1 MYYSPTGV
9 LEFTAEHSSE
19 RPKIAGNP
27 AVRSWRQSCKDGLDQ
42 CRRAPV
48 TKRDADEWTIERWKT
63 EPRLVG
69 LEFSDASVEQAPPLW
84 KDLMLASAL
93 AVLLWGAAA
102 VVFG

>member
-1 MYYSPTGV
+1 M
-9 LEFTAEHSSE
+9 
-19 RPKIAGNP
+19 
-27 AVRSWRQSCKDGLDQ
+27 
-42 CRRAPV
+42 
-48 TKRDADEWTIERWKT
+48 TKRKADDWTIERWKT

-69 LEFSDASVEQAPPLW
+69 LEFSDASGDHAPPLW